1 MIRSRDAHLGQRAH
15 QGSETLTNGEDTSV
29 QLTFHC
35 PACGQLQRTG
45 ELAAPGAVEC
55 AHCHW
60 VRPLPAGQEPLT
72 QCAVCGNA
80 DLWRQKD
87 FPQSLGLALVAA
99 GAVLSSV
106 AWYFHWPR
114 TALGLLMAFAL
125 ADMLVFMLMP
135 DVLVCYR
142 CKARHR
148 SSQPSLAEHPVFSHE
163 TAERYR
169 QQELR
174 HREAQNSRPA

>member
-1 MIRSRDAHLGQRAH
+1 VIRSTLAHRGQAAQ
-15 QGSETLTNGEDTSV
+15 QGSDERQVSEDISV

-35 PACGQLQRTG
+35 PACGQLNRTG
-45 ELAAPGAVEC
+45 EPPATGTLGCVHCAWTRSVAAS
-55 AHCHW
+55 
-60 VRPLPAGQEPLT
+60 QTPLT
-72 QCAVCGNA
+72 SCVVCGNA

-99 GAVLSSV
+99 GAVLSSI
-106 AWYFHWPR
+106 AWYFHWPQ

-148 SSQPSLAEHPVFSHE
+148 AVPSSLAEHSAFSHE

>member
-1 MIRSRDAHLGQRAH
+1 VH
-15 QGSETLTNGEDTSV
+15 
-29 QLTFHC
+29 LTFHC
-35 PACGQLQRTG
+35 PACGRFQNRGVLPPAG
-45 ELAAPGAVEC
+45 VLEC
-55 AHCHW
+55 LHCGW
-60 VRPLPAGQEPLT
+60 SRPLPAGGEALT
-72 QCAVCGNA
+72 DCAVCGNS

-99 GAVLSSV
+99 GAILSSI

-125 ADMLVFMLMP
+125 VDMVLFVLMP

-142 CKARHR
+142 CRCRHSGLH
-148 SSQPSLAEHPVFSHE
+148 SSQAERPAFSHE

-169 QQELR
+169 QEQLR
-174 HREAQNSRPA
+174 ARDAQRSRPT

>member
-1 MIRSRDAHLGQRAH
+1 MSSGRVA
-15 QGSETLTNGEDTSV
+15 
-29 QLTFHC
+29 
-35 PACGQLQRTG
+35 
-45 ELAAPGAVEC
+45 C
-55 AHCHW
+55 AHCDW
-60 VRPLPAGQEPLT
+60 QRSLPEDPSPIAG
-72 QCAVCGNA
+72 CAVCGNA

-87 FPQSLGLALVAA
+87 FPQWLGLLLVAT
-99 GAVLSSV
+99 GAVLSSI
-106 AWYFHWPR
+106 AWYLHWPM

-125 ADMLVFMLMP
+125 ADMIVYVLMP

-148 SSQPSLAEHPVFSHE
+148 IVASSTAKHPAFSHE

-174 HREAQNSRPA
+174 QREAERSRPA

>member
-1 MIRSRDAHLGQRAH
+1 M
-15 QGSETLTNGEDTSV
+15 

-35 PACGQLQRTG
+35 PTCGQHLKTG
-45 ELAAPGAVEC
+45 DLPPAGLLEC
-55 AHCHW
+55 WHCAW
-60 VRPLPAGQEPLT
+60 TRPLPAAGEPLAR
-72 QCAVCGNA
+72 CVVCGNH

-87 FPQSLGLALVAA
+87 FPQSLGLVVVIA
-99 GAVLSSV
+99 GAMLSSI

-125 ADMLVFMLMP
+125 ADMVAFKVMP

-142 CKARHR
+142 CRARHR
-148 SSQPSLAEHPVFSHE
+148 SSQSVAAEHPAFSHE

-169 QQELR
+169 QEQLR
-174 HREAQNSRPA
+174 ERDVERSRPA

>member
-1 MIRSRDAHLGQRAH
+1 M
-15 QGSETLTNGEDTSV
+15 
-29 QLTFHC
+29 FHC
-35 PACGQLQRTG
+35 PACGQHNRTG
-45 ELAAPGAVEC
+45 DLSSAGEVAC
-55 AHCHW
+55 AHCDW
-60 VRPLPAGQEPLT
+60 SRPIAADQAAPT
-72 QCAVCGNA
+72 QCAVCGNS

-99 GAVLSSV
+99 GAVLSSI
-106 AWYFHWPR
+106 AWYFHWPQ

-125 ADMLVFMLMP
+125 ADMVVFLLMP

-148 SSQPSLAEHPVFSHE
+148 AVASSTAEHPGFSHE

-169 QQELR
+169 QEELR
-174 HREAQNSRPA
+174 RREAQHSRPA

>member
-1 MIRSRDAHLGQRAH
+1 M
-15 QGSETLTNGEDTSV
+15 GSYVEFSEETSV
-29 QLTFHC
+29 QLVFHC
-35 PACGQLQRTG
+35 PACGQANRTS
-45 ELAAPGAVEC
+45 ELSGTAKVAC
-55 AHCHW
+55 AHCDW
-60 VRPLPAGQEPLT
+60 SRMSPAEAGAPT
-72 QCAVCGNA
+72 RCAVCSNP

-99 GAVLSSV
+99 GAVLSSI
-106 AWYFHWPR
+106 AWFYHWPQ

-125 ADMLVFMLMP
+125 ADMIVFLLMP

-148 SSQPSLAEHPVFSHE
+148 AVPSATAEHPAFSHE

-169 QQELR
+169 QEELR
-174 HREAQNSRPA
+174 HREAQRSRPA

>member
-1 MIRSRDAHLGQRAH
+1 MYLTLRCPRCGRENRTPHVAVGKTIACAGGDWQREMAEEDLSD
-15 QGSETLTNGEDTSV
+15 GSPRYC
-29 QLTFHC
+29 Q
-35 PACGQLQRTG
+35 
-45 ELAAPGAVEC
+45 
-55 AHCHW
+55 
-60 VRPLPAGQEPLT
+60 
-72 QCAVCGNA
+72 VCGNH

-87 FPQSLGLALVAA
+87 FPQSLGLVAVAA
-99 GAVLSSV
+99 GAVLSSI
-106 AWYFHWPR
+106 AWYYHWPR

-148 SSQPSLAEHPVFSHE
+148 ELPPSAAEHPGFSHE

-169 QQELR
+169 QEDLR
-174 HREAQNSRPA
+174 RREAEQSHPA

>member
-1 MIRSRDAHLGQRAH
+1 LFQF
-15 QGSETLTNGEDTSV
+15 SEEISV
-29 QLTFHC
+29 QLMFHC
-35 PACGQLQRTG
+35 PICGQVNRTG
-45 ELAAPGAVEC
+45 ELTSAGELAC
-55 AHCHW
+55 AHCDW
-60 VRPLPAGQEPLT
+60 SRPLILEQGGPDR
-72 QCAVCGNA
+72 CAVCGNA

-106 AWYFHWPR
+106 AWYFHWPQ

-125 ADMLVFMLMP
+125 ADMMVFLLMP

-142 CKARHR
+142 CRARHR
-148 SSQPSLAEHPVFSHE
+148 AVPSSTAEHPAFSHE

-169 QQELR
+169 QEQLR
-174 HREAQNSRPA
+174 RREAQQSRPA

>member
-1 MIRSRDAHLGQRAH
+1 
-15 QGSETLTNGEDTSV
+15 V

-35 PACGQLQRTG
+35 PTCGQFSRTG
-45 ELAAPGAVEC
+45 DLPGGGGLHCAQCGWSRPVADIADPP
-55 AHCHW
+55 AHC
-60 VRPLPAGQEPLT
+60 VA
-72 QCAVCGNA
+72 CGNA

-87 FPQSLGLALVAA
+87 FPQSLGLALVVA
-99 GAVLSSV
+99 GAVLSSI

-125 ADMLVFMLMP
+125 ADMLVFIVMP

-142 CKARHR
+142 CQARHHHL
-148 SSQPSLAEHPVFSHE
+148 QPTSAEHPGFSHE

-169 QQELR
+169 QEELR
-174 HREAQNSRPA
+174 SREAQRSRPA

>member
-1 MIRSRDAHLGQRAH
+1 M
-15 QGSETLTNGEDTSV
+15 

-35 PACGQLQRTG
+35 PGCAQLNRTG
-45 ELAAPGAVEC
+45 DIATPGTLQC
-55 AHCHW
+55 AHCDW
-60 VRPLPAGQEPLT
+60 SRALPPAEEPLA
-72 QCAVCGNA
+72 QCLVCGNH

-99 GAVLSSV
+99 GAILSSI
-106 AWYFHWPR
+106 AWYFHWPK

-125 ADMLVFMLMP
+125 ADMLVFMLMQ

-148 SSQPSLAEHPVFSHE
+148 RLSPASAEHAGFSHE

-169 QQELR
+169 QEDLR
-174 HREAQNSRPA
+174 RREAQQSRPA

>member
-1 MIRSRDAHLGQRAH
+1 
-15 QGSETLTNGEDTSV
+15 
-29 QLTFHC
+29 
-35 PACGQLQRTG
+35 
-45 ELAAPGAVEC
+45 LAADQGVPG
-55 AHCHW
+55 
-60 VRPLPAGQEPLT
+60 

-99 GAVLSSV
+99 GAVLSSI
-106 AWYFHWPR
+106 AWYFHWPQ

-148 SSQPSLAEHPVFSHE
+148 AVASSTAEHPAFSHE

-169 QQELR
+169 QEELR
-174 HREAQNSRPA
+174 RLEAQRSRPA